1 MKSVVIGS
9 LVLSSLIVFLYVY
22 YRYRTRI
29 HIYTITNVLEKE
41 ELKKLEAS
49 IVKNGGTLNVIYTQ
63 DKMGRLPVGFGPK
76 IMRVYEAIRDRPNS
90 DIVCFVDGFDVLFGA
105 SVFELRNKYLGMHLG
120 HKVLFSAEMYGSCWP
135 TSHQYQQYCSQY
147 DKKGKAPLPG
157 QYGFLN
163 SGMYIGTVK
172 GIKGIIEQRWMGINQ
187 MIDDQGFFGESYLF
201 TDKIVLDKKCE
212 CFQNLIGSQK
222 KDLEWHEDKK
232 RWYNKNT
239 KTYPVVFQGDG
250 DQETRDFLFDVIG
263 PKVFSA

>member
-1 MKSVVIGS
+1 MKYFVIGS
-9 LVLSSLIVFLYVY
+9 LIISSLIVFAFVY

-49 IVKNGGTLNVIYTQ
+49 IKKQGGTLNVIFTK

-76 IMRVYEAIRDRPNS
+76 VMRVYEAIRDRPNS
-90 DIVCFVDGFDVLFGA
+90 DIICFVDGFDVLFGA
-105 SVFELRNKYLGMHLG
+105 PVAELRSKYLSMHLG
-120 HKVLFSAEMYGSCWP
+120 NKVLFSAEMYGSCWP
-135 TSHQYQQYCSQY
+135 TEFQYKQYCEQY

-157 QYGFLN
+157 RYGYLN

-172 GIKGIIEQRWMGINQ
+172 GIKSIIEQRWMAINQ

-201 TDKIVLDKKCE
+201 TDKIVLDKQCQV
-212 CFQNLIGSQK
+212 FQNLIGNQRR
-222 KDLEWHEDKK
+222 DLEWDESKK

-250 DQETRDFLFDVIG
+250 DQSSRDFLFNVIG